1 MMGRDHDKDHE
12 MDGPMIARAQ
22 GVILEAYLQER
33 LKYVACLSWKT
44 RWKALK
50 EGFGDNFKG

>member
-1 MMGRDHDKDHE
+1 
-12 MDGPMIARAQ
+12 
-22 GVILEAYLQER
+22 LEAYSQER

-50 EGFGDNFKG
+50 EGLEDFKG

>member
-1 MMGRDHDKDHE
+1 
-12 MDGPMIARAQ
+12 MDGPMIGR
-22 GVILEAYLQER
+22 GVILEAYSQER

-50 EGFGDNFKG
+50 EGIGENFKS